1 MTRLTPLMRDR
12 LAYIRENPNAYQ
24 CDGNDKRT
32 FQALARHGLI
42 QPETFGRSVT
52 DKGAALADKLL
63 NGGES

>member
-12 LAYIRENPNAYQ
+12 LAYIRENPNAYP

-42 QPETFGRSVT
+42 QPETFGWSVT
-52 DKGAALADKLL
+52 AIGAALADTLL
-63 NGGES
+63 KGKP

>member
-12 LAYIRENPNAYQ
+12 LAYIRENPNAYP
-24 CDGNDKRT
+24 CDGNDART

-42 QPETFGRSVT
+42 QPETFGWSVT
-52 DKGAALADKLL
+52 DKGAALADELL